1 MSFFVSPFQ
10 KIYRHRKILFSTT
23 LSEIRKKYAGS
34 ALGIAWA
41 FLYPLLFLG
50 VYAAIYSVVLGVT
63 YPNLTTAE
71 YILVIFCG
79 LIPFLGFSEAINSG
93 TQSVTANSSLIKNT
107 MFPIELIPVRTVL
120 CAQLTHG
127 AGIIVLLAT
136 ILVMRKWTVV
146 SMLILIIWFL
156 QILMEIGI
164 VWILSSINV
173 VMKDLQNVISIIVIM
188 LMMISPIAY
197 PVSAIPENLRKLM
210 AINPIYNFI
219 TSSQK
224 ILVYGEIPE
233 IMDWIGMV
241 LWGPCVFLLGYQ
253 FFIRMKKV
261 FVDNV

>member
-1 MSFFVSPFQ
+1 MSFFTAPF
-10 KIYRHRKILFSTT
+10 KILFRHKKILFSTT

-34 ALGIAWA
+34 ALGIVWA

-50 VYAAIYSVVLGVT
+50 VYAMVYAFVLGVT

-79 LIPFLGFSEAINSG
+79 LIPFLGFSEAINTG
-93 TQSVTANSSLIKNT
+93 TQSVTSNSGLIKNT
-107 MFPIELIPVRTVL
+107 MFPIDLIPVRTVF

-127 AGIIVLLAT
+127 AGIIILIIALLF
-136 ILVMRKWTVV
+136 MRKWTI
-146 SMLILIIWFL
+146 LTPLIIVIWLF
-156 QILMEIGI
+156 QVMMEAGM

-197 PVSAIPENLRKLM
+197 PASAVPNNLRIFM
-210 AINPIYNFI
+210 VINPIYSFI
-219 TSSQK
+219 IASQEV
-224 ILVYGEIPE
+224 LLYGNIPD
-233 IMDWIGMV
+233 ISIWIGMFV
-241 LWGPCVFLLGYQ
+241 WGPCLFLLGYQ
-253 FFIRMKKV
+253 IFIKMKRV

>member
-1 MSFFVSPFQ
+1 MSFFTAPF
-10 KIYRHRKILFSTT
+10 KILFRHKKILFSTT

-34 ALGIAWA
+34 ALGIVWA

-50 VYAAIYSVVLGVT
+50 VYAMVYAFVLGVT

-79 LIPFLGFSEAINSG
+79 LIPFLGCSEAINPG
-93 TQSVTANSSLIKNT
+93 TQSVTSNSGLIKNT
-107 MFPIELIPVRTVL
+107 MFPIDLIPVRTVF

-127 AGIIVLLAT
+127 AGIIILIIALLF
-136 ILVMRKWTVV
+136 MRKWTI
-146 SMLILIIWFL
+146 LTPLIIVIWLF
-156 QILMEIGI
+156 QVMMEAGM

-197 PVSAIPENLRKLM
+197 PASAVPNNLRIFM
-210 AINPIYNFI
+210 VINPIYSFI
-219 TSSQK
+219 IASQEV
-224 ILVYGEIPE
+224 LLYGNIPD
-233 IMDWIGMV
+233 ISIWIGMFV
-241 LWGPCVFLLGYQ
+241 WGPCLFLLGYQ
-253 FFIRMKKV
+253 FFIKMKRV

>member
-1 MSFFVSPFQ
+1 MSFFTAPF
-10 KIYRHRKILFSTT
+10 KILFRHKKILFSTT

-34 ALGIAWA
+34 ALGIVWA

-50 VYAAIYSVVLGVT
+50 VYAMVYAVVLGVT

-79 LIPFLGFSEAINSG
+79 LIPFLGFSEAINTG
-93 TQSVTANSSLIKNT
+93 TQSVTSNSGLIKNT
-107 MFPIELIPVRTVL
+107 MFPIDLIPVRTVF

-127 AGIIVLLAT
+127 AGIIILIIALLF
-136 ILVMRKWTVV
+136 MRKWTI
-146 SMLILIIWFL
+146 LTPLIIVIWLF
-156 QILMEIGI
+156 QVMMEAGM

-197 PVSAIPENLRKLM
+197 PASAVPNNLRIFM
-210 AINPIYNFI
+210 VINPIYSFI
-219 TSSQK
+219 IASQEV
-224 ILVYGEIPE
+224 LLYGNIPD
-233 IMDWIGMV
+233 ISIWIGMFV
-241 LWGPCVFLLGYQ
+241 WGPCLFLLGYQ
-253 FFIRMKKV
+253 FFIKMKRV